1 MRTDYDKHMD
11 GLVMKIGKALNGE
24 KALDV
29 ASACAAVIAFSLKDA
44 SDDDREEAM
53 KKINAFMRMCWK

>member
-1 MRTDYDKHMD
+1 VLEVTET
-11 GLVMKIGKALNGE
+11 L
-24 KALDV
+24 
-29 ASACAAVIAFSLKDA
+29 AVIAFSLKDA

>member
-1 MRTDYDKHMD
+1 MD